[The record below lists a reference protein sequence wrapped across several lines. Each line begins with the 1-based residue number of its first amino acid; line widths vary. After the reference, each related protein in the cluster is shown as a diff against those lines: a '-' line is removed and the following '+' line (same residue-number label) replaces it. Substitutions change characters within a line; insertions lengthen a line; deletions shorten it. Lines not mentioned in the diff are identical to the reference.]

1 MELSAIANDG
11 LADELEGKNALL
23 MTKLKYIAQLEL
35 ELDQLRLQCHTLDDL
50 RVERKGDGVG
60 TNHEQGVDQGDQV
73 DQGQEVQRLSQLL
86 QEKSDALA
94 RLKAELERR
103 DAAGD
108 QQQDKVMQQLQEEN
122 SSLAA
127 QVDRLGRGA
136 FRAYHKNQTEGKAN
150 VAAGWGMYLNATPAV

>member
-11 LADELEGKNALL
+11 LADELEGQNALL

-50 RVERKGDGVG
+50 MVERKGDGVG

-136 FRAYHKNQTEGKAN
+136 YRA
-150 VAAGWGMYLNATPAV
+150 

>member
-11 LADELEGKNALL
+11 LADELEGQNALL

-50 RVERKGDGVG
+50 MVERKGDGVG
-60 TNHEQGVDQGDQV
+60 TNHEQGVDKRDQV

-136 FRAYHKNQTEGKAN
+136 YRA
-150 VAAGWGMYLNATPAV
+150 

>member
-11 LADELEGKNALL
+11 LADELEGQNALL

-50 RVERKGDGVG
+50 MVERKRDGGG

-136 FRAYHKNQTEGKAN
+136 YRA
-150 VAAGWGMYLNATPAV
+150 

>member
-1 MELSAIANDG
+1 M
-11 LADELEGKNALL
+11 
-23 MTKLKYIAQLEL
+23 
-35 ELDQLRLQCHTLDDL
+35 
-50 RVERKGDGVG
+50 VERKGDGVG

-136 FRAYHKNQTEGKAN
+136 YRA
-150 VAAGWGMYLNATPAV
+150 